1 MDHIHNNDC
10 EASSTDEP
18 ETLPCDVVEIPCSD
32 SPCLD
37 SPCLDSPHTPNKL
50 AVLLKDLY
58 TDSNCQSVNLAV
70 VSNYTDDK
78 DETQFSEIRLGEIKI
93 TYDTLV
99 KIFFNDIRKG
109 FSSHVLGKIWRG
121 IKNFSLASVVFEK
134 FEEQTGIDVCNIS
147 PSKKVKLHKECA
159 FSNLNTIIK
168 KSFGLT
174 LSEFLVALGSVD
186 VREDCNISANIM
198 INLFFPSLDI
208 GVRIVMRFAV
218 SDVPKRLIGKIS
230 CEDELRFDF
239 SDCCD
244 DNVGATIVFCEPP
257 RSPCH
262 IPPISPCHPHILP
275 CHTPSP

>member
-1 MDHIHNNDC
+1 MDFDRKHDSD
-10 EASSTDEP
+10 ASSTDEP
-18 ETLPCDVVEIPCSD
+18 ETLPYDIVDIPDCN
-32 SPCLD
+32 
-37 SPCLDSPHTPNKL
+37 PHTTNKL

-58 TDSNCQSVNLAV
+58 TTDSNCQCVNLAV

-78 DETQFSEIRLGEIKI
+78 DETKFSEIRLGEIKI

-134 FEEQTGIDVCNIS
+134 FEEQTGIDICNIS

-186 VREDCNISANIM
+186 VREDGNICANIM
-198 INLFFPSLDI
+198 INLFFPSLNI
-208 GVRIVMRFAV
+208 GLRIVMRFAV

-230 CEDELRFDF
+230 CEDQLRFDF

-244 DNVGATIVFCEPP
+244 DNDTATIVFCEQHKSSSHIPP

-262 IPPISPCHPHILP
+262 NSPIY
-275 CHTPSP
+275 PSDI